1 MTLPDCPRV
10 RFRKSPLGLVLGQ
23 IRFPILTRFSDG
35 IFVAPFHEA
44 IKQEYPRPHREKQM
58 GLQITPQGVQSVAGE
73 ALWRY
78 TARDNEMA
86 VVLGEGAVTLEAK
99 SYQSID
105 DFLDRF
111 GRVLKAAQETLGV
124 GDRVRLGLRY
134 VNEIRHPEA
143 STLADWGRLLRPEFV
158 GFAATGI
165 LGEDVEHSF
174 HELRFRR
181 TDGVLAVRH
190 GLLAGA
196 VVEVSPRALRVGERF
211 YLLDMDY
218 YDETECSLNLPAT
231 LGQMRAYNEVLRR
244 FFCWTLGAR
253 MYEYLEPEP
262 C

>member
-1 MTLPDCPRV
+1 MTLPDFPRV
-10 RFRKSPLGLVLGQ
+10 RFRKSPLGLVVGQ

-35 IFVAPFHEA
+35 NFIAPFYEA
-44 IKQEYPRPHREKQM
+44 IKQEYPRPRRVKQM
-58 GLQITPQGVQSVAGE
+58 GLQITQQGVQSVAAE
-73 ALWRY
+73 TLWRY
-78 TARDNEMA
+78 AARDDETA

-99 SYQSID
+99 RYQSIE

-111 GRVLKAAQETLGV
+111 GRVLKAAQETLEV
-124 GDRVRLGLRY
+124 VDRVRLGLRY

-143 STLADWGRLLRPEFV
+143 STLTDWARLLRPGLV

-165 LGEDVEHSF
+165 LGEDVAHSF
-174 HELRFRR
+174 HELRVKRA
-181 TDGVLAVRH
+181 DGVLAVRH

-196 VVEVSPRALRVGERF
+196 VLEGSPRSAQTDERF

-218 YDETECSLNLPAT
+218 YDEEESSLDVRTT
-231 LGQMRAYNEVLRR
+231 LDQLRAYNEVLRR
-244 FFCWTLGAR
+244 FFCWALGDK